1 MKLFYF
7 VTEGLFQTKGEIAG
21 SFIAGK
27 CDKEIALISDVQG
40 TSSDYDR
47 GTAGRSSNHW
57 CESINLLLI
66 QKKHIVALESCSIGE
81 AYSVQ
86 GWLRQRPATWREN
99 PS

>member
-47 GTAGRSSNHW
+47 GTAGRSSNH
-57 CESINLLLI
+57 
-66 QKKHIVALESCSIGE
+66 
-81 AYSVQ
+81 
-86 GWLRQRPATWREN
+86 
-99 PS
+99 